1 MSTAYAFEMYE
12 EWREACEEFEK
23 LCKEYSKLHRDI
35 YTFEQPEVN
44 TDPEAHRVYEWSNDA
59 TKLEAEIAKVKR
71 LIASAMREYYP

>member
-35 YTFEQPEVN
+35 YGFEQP
-44 TDPEAHRVYEWSNDA
+44 
-59 TKLEAEIAKVKR
+59 
-71 LIASAMREYYP
+71 